1 MQEIKPLSLKLKVSV
16 REEIRSVAIPM
27 GYTEHGF
34 IVESVK
40 AILRMIQTHDINIP
54 SIVITAWCIS
64 EYARNP
70 SPLHVPE
77 SFREWIKASG
87 VFPSNSSIKRNP
99 AENAEKQKVQDKQII
114 QTPEISNRKNRKYIG
129 K

>member
-1 MQEIKPLSLKLKVSV
+1 MQEIKPLSLKLRIAV

-40 AILRMIQTHDINIP
+40 AILRMIQMNDMSIP
-54 SIVITAWCIS
+54 SMVIMARS
-64 EYARNP
+64 LRDNARNP
-70 SPLHVPE
+70 SQLYAPGGSVEMAETGTVLPGSPPTAKNPVE
-77 SFREWIKASG
+77 SSQKREVKVGQVVQAS
-87 VFPSNSSIKRNP
+87 
-99 AENAEKQKVQDKQII
+99 ENLK
-114 QTPEISNRKNRKYIG
+114 SKNRKRIR

>member
-1 MQEIKPLSLKLKVSV
+1 MHEIKPLSLKLRVSV

-40 AILRMIQTHDINIP
+40 AILRMIQLNDMSIP
-54 SIVITAWCIS
+54 SMVIMARS
-64 EYARNP
+64 LRDNARNP
-70 SPLHVPE
+70 SQLQAAGNSREMAETGTVLPGNPLTAKSPGATSKKRGVE
-77 SFREWIKASG
+77 IKQAVQVS
-87 VFPSNSSIKRNP
+87 
-99 AENAEKQKVQDKQII
+99 ENLK
-114 QTPEISNRKNRKYIG
+114 SKNRKRIR